1 MSTGKGLL
9 WTGRILSIVFV
20 LFMIM
25 DGVMKLVLPPSVVEG
40 SAKMG
45 YASSTLPGIGVAL
58 LLCTLLYLIPKTRIL
73 GGLLLTGYLGGAVA
87 SQVRV
92 GATAFELAFP
102 ILFAVVLWA
111 SLWIVEPRLRALLPV
126 KSN

>member
-1 MSTGKGLL
+1 MNTGKGLL

-25 DGVMKLVLPPSVVEG
+25 DGVMKLFVPPSVVEA

-45 YASSTLPGIGVAL
+45 YTASTLPGIGIAL
-58 LLCTLLYLIPKTRIL
+58 LLCTLLYIIPKTRIL
-73 GGLLLTGYLGGAVA
+73 GGLLLTAYLGGAVA

-92 GATAFELAFP
+92 GASPFELAFP
-102 ILFAVVLWA
+102 ILFAVILWA
-111 SLWIVEPRLRALLPV
+111 SLWIGEPRLRALLPV
-126 KSN
+126 ESH

>member
-25 DGVMKLVLPPSVVEG
+25 DGVMKLFLPPAVVEG

-45 YASSTLPGIGVAL
+45 YAVSTLPGIGIAL
-58 LLCTLLYLIPKTRIL
+58 LLCTLLYIIPKTRIL
-73 GGLLLTGYLGGAVA
+73 GALLLTGYLGGAVA

-92 GATAFELAFP
+92 GASAFELAFP

-126 KSN
+126 ESH

>member
-25 DGVMKLVLPPSVVEG
+25 DGVMKIVRPPSVVEG

-45 YASSTLPGIGVAL
+45 YAASTLPGIGVAL
-58 LLCTLLYLIPKTRIL
+58 LLCTLLYVVPKTRVL

-111 SLWIVEPRLRALLPV
+111 SLWIVEPRLRALIPV
-126 KSN
+126 ESN

>member
-1 MSTGKGLL
+1 MSPGKGLL

-25 DGVMKLVLPPSVVEG
+25 DGVMKIVRPPSVVEG

-45 YASSTLPGIGVAL
+45 YVASTLPGIGVAL
-58 LLCTLLYLIPKTRIL
+58 LLCTLLYVVPKTRVL

-92 GATAFELAFP
+92 GPLP
-102 ILFAVVLWA
+102 SNSRSRSCLPWSSGPA
-111 SLWIVEPRLRALLPV
+111 SGSSNRLCER
-126 KSN
+126 